1 MCKIFQH
8 SLNNST
14 IPTIWKTSEIIPIA
28 KKPSPACL
36 NDYRPVALT
45 PILMKCFEKV
55 IKSILYEQVK
65 EYTDPLQFAYTKNRC
80 VEDATLC
87 LIDDVLKHLD
97 NRNTKSKSY
106 FSKILY
112 IDFSS
117 AFNTIQPHL
126 LMQKLHNMHVHPKLI
141 LWINEFL
148 TNRVQYVKFLD
159 CKSSTKVTD
168 TGAPQG
174 CVLSPLLFTLYTS
187 DCRCS
192 SQGCRLIKYADDTAL
207 VGCCINDD
215 TLYRHEIDLFAQWCE
230 HNHLELNVTKT
241 KQMIVDFR
249 RSPSIDNT
257 LYINNTVVEN
267 VSVYKYLGTL
277 IDHNFTFAENV
288 DNVYKKINQRV
299 YFVRQLHRL
308 NIDTKIMELF
318 YNAIIQSVISFSI
331 TCWYG
336 NCTQDSKHKIMK
348 VINTS
353 RKLGINNFSLD
364 QIYVTFS
371 KIRCNTIIKDSQ
383 HPLNNSYQLLPS
395 GRRFQSLK
403 CRTSRYSNSFLPS
416 SIRILNNDIPLSV

>member
-1 MCKIFQH
+1 MI
-8 SLNNST
+8 
-14 IPTIWKTSEIIPIA
+14 
-28 KKPSPACL
+28 
-36 NDYRPVALT
+36 R
-45 PILMKCFEKV
+45 
-55 IKSILYEQVK
+55 
-65 EYTDPLQFAYTKNRC
+65 
-80 VEDATLC
+80 
-87 LIDDVLKHLD
+87 
-97 NRNTKSKSY
+97 
-106 FSKILY
+106 
-112 IDFSS
+112 
-117 AFNTIQPHL
+117 
-126 LMQKLHNMHVHPKLI
+126 
-141 LWINEFL
+141 
-148 TNRVQYVKFLD
+148 
-159 CKSSTKVTD
+159 
-168 TGAPQG
+168 
-174 CVLSPLLFTLYTS
+174 
-187 DCRCS
+187 
-192 SQGCRLIKYADDTAL
+192 YADDTAL

-230 HNHLELNVTKT
+230 YNHLELNVTKT